1 MSLIRHRN
9 MKRKLEEQPGESG
22 APAHLEGKVKK
33 LKMEAEIQLSDA
45 GLSHI
50 DMSDTIPQ

>member
-1 MSLIRHRN
+1 